1 MTLSEHYFRINPNTS
16 NAPLY
21 QQIHDNLLELID
33 NNLLQSGDS
42 LPSER
47 VLSECYKVNRMTV
60 RQAIDS
66 LVQKGLLIKK
76 QGAGTFV
83 GEKKAVPSFTPSV
96 IGFSQRIRES
106 GGTPSS
112 QVLGRELLK
121 PDAILSHRLQLQPD
135 EQVIMIK
142 RLRLVNNDPLM
153 IETSYLSH
161 ALFPRLLTE
170 KIENQSLYRLLE
182 DIYGMSIVEA
192 EHTLEPTLPNAFE
205 ARQLGVELNQP
216 AMLVRVTA
224 YSVDHIPIEFS
235 KSVIRGDRSRYYL
248 RVNTRKPIIT

>member
-1 MTLSEHYFRINPNTS
+1 MTLSEHYFHINPKMS
-16 NAPLY
+16 DAPLY
-21 QQIHDNLLELID
+21 QQIHDNLMDLID
-33 NNLLQSGDS
+33 NNLLQSGDA

-47 VLSECYKVNRMTV
+47 VLSECYDVNRMTV
-60 RQAIDS
+60 RQAIDN
-66 LVQKGLLIKK
+66 LVQKGLLFKK

-83 GEKKAVPSFTPSV
+83 SEKRAVPSFTPSV
-96 IGFSQRIRES
+96 TGFSQRIRES

-112 QVLGRELLK
+112 RLLSRDLLT
-121 PDAILSHRLQLQPD
+121 PDAVLSHRLQLQPD

-142 RLRLVNNDPLM
+142 RLRLVNDEPLM
-153 IETSYLSH
+153 LETSYLSH

-170 KIENQSLYRLLE
+170 NIENQSLYHLLE
-182 DIYGMSIVEA
+182 DIYNMGIVEA

-205 ARQLGVELNQP
+205 ARQLSIDLNQP